1 MIIGMPE
8 AGLIPIPRKLAQRG
22 IKDMLRISDGRMSGT
37 AGGSIILHV
46 SPESVV
52 ADSVFGV
59 VEDGDMICCNVEQ
72 RSLTLQV
79 SDEAIKARISKK
91 MDSRKQSPPQRGYRG
106 LYERCV
112 GQAETG
118 ADFDFLTANGPRT

>member
-1 MIIGMPE
+1 MPE
-8 AGLIPIPRKLAQRG
+8 AGLIPIPRKLGQRG
-22 IKDMLRISDGRMSGT
+22 VKDMLRISDGRMSGT

-52 ADSVFGV
+52 PESVFGI
-59 VEDGDMICCNVEQ
+59 VEDGDMICCNVEE

-79 SDEAIKARISKK
+79 DESVIKERFERKK
-91 MDSRKQSPPQRGYRG
+91 DTRKMEEERPKRGYRG

-118 ADFDFLTANGPRT
+118 ADFDFLTARGPEA